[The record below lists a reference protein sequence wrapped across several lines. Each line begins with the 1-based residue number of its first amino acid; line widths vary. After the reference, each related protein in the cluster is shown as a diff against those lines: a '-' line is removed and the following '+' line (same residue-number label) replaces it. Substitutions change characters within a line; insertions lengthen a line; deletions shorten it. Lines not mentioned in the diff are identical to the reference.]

1 VKYCTSGSIRRIKV
15 VQSTIGE
22 VVLLQPAP
30 RDVEIHLE
38 MCTTPGNPEYKT
50 AGPEETWVRWNSDLL
65 PRE

>member
-1 VKYCTSGSIRRIKV
+1 V

-50 AGPEETWVRWNSDLL
+50 AGPKRRGSGGT
-65 PRE
+65 PI